1 MCLVCI
7 LALVEAEESRL
18 MGRKGWA
25 GSPPADDDEARKRIV
40 DATLRLVD
48 RRGAAHTTVSD
59 IADALGITRR
69 TVYRYF
75 AGTEELFTAVAEVA
89 LGGFVAQIDRL
100 VADMD
105 VDQQARR
112 SGRSHHRTAA
122 ARTPVVL
129 LLANDRSNMFSRAML
144 TPDVI
149 ARCRTILQHA
159 QIDWRQL
166 GFDDDTI
173 DELVEFLLRI
183 IQSMVIAPPEPPRS
197 MPNFAHTCT
206 AGSARHLPREPRRPD
221 STSAEQRCFGTQ
233 IVIQL
238 PLFQNPQARAV

>member
-1 MCLVCI
+1 
-7 LALVEAEESRL
+7 

-25 GSPPADDDEARKRIV
+25 GSPPTDDAEARKRII
-40 DATLRLVD
+40 DTASRLVD
-48 RRGAAHTTVSD
+48 RRGAAQTTVSD

-89 LGGFVAQIDRL
+89 LGSFVAQIDRL

-105 VDQQARR
+105 VTGQLVEVVAHIVERLPHEPQL
-112 SGRSHHRTAA
+112 
-122 ARTPVVL
+122 VL

-149 ARCRTILQHA
+149 ARCRAILHHA
-159 QIDWRQL
+159 RIDWNQL
-166 GFDDDTI
+166 GFDDRTI

-183 IQSMVIAPPEPPRS
+183 IQSMVIAPPDPPRS
-197 MPNFAHTCT
+197 
-206 AGSARHLPREPRRPD
+206 G
-221 STSAEQRCFGTQ
+221 AE
-233 IVIQL
+233 L
-238 PLFQNPQARAV
+238 RAYLHRWIGPALAAKSD